1 MIVVAPVCFFS
12 SHKKPK
18 RNATKNKN
26 KMPQKAKTEC
36 HKKQKR
42 SCQFTSVS
50 ITNSLHILYCIVNRE
65 GMLYVITFI
74 DKCQSLVLR
83 QIIICKGVADRELFS
98 KRTDTGNIIGYSIL
112 FFPAHIRF
120 VIFYLPTKV

>member
-36 HKKQKR
+36 HKKQNGYAY
-42 SCQFTSVS
+42 SN
-50 ITNSLHILYCIVNRE
+50 IILYLCSRIP
-65 GMLYVITFI
+65 
-74 DKCQSLVLR
+74 
-83 QIIICKGVADRELFS
+83 
-98 KRTDTGNIIGYSIL
+98 NISY
-112 FFPAHIRF
+112 
-120 VIFYLPTKV
+120 T